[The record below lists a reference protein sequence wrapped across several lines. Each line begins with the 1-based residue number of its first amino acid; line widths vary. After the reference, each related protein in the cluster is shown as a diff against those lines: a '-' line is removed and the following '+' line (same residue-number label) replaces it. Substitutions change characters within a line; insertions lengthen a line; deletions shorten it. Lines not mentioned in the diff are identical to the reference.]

1 MKSGFDASVPIVG
14 TRKYQILAALGGVAL
29 ACVLAWS
36 QQKIGSL
43 ERTIEI
49 LRASLKQK
57 EAEQQHVSPPSRV
70 TESAQLH
77 ELEDAAG
84 GIRERGRSESAAS
97 GRVAGSYQILK
108 ELDADSA
115 NDPRSYAERLQE
127 LLADKP
133 TEEEAAI
140 ACRFI
145 LDKAADTRGL
155 PDYALQALYASQT
168 NPDLRRVIAQ
178 VMARRGDDTLLAN
191 QVAEA
196 QSAMKGGAASERLD
210 ALNQLGKIHSVQAV
224 EAIAPA
230 LQDSDST
237 VRVAALFALRDS
249 GNQRHVNL
257 AEPLLDDPDPSVST
271 LAANVVSALRNLSST
286 ARTSYSRADIETEL
300 PPIANP

>member
-43 ERTIEI
+43 ERTIEM

-57 EAEQQHVSPPSRV
+57 EAGQQHVSPPSRV
-70 TESAQLH
+70 TESAQL
-77 ELEDAAG
+77 LEDAAG
-84 GIRERGRSESAAS
+84 GIRERGRSEPAAS

-145 LDKAADTRGL
+145 FGKADDTRGL

-178 VMARRGDDTLLAN
+178 VMAQRGDDTLLAN

-196 QSAMKGGAASERLD
+196 QSAMKAGAASERLA

-286 ARTSYSRADIETEL
+286 ARTSYSRADIEAEL
-300 PPIANP
+300 PPIAAR